1 MQTVYYL
8 HLEYIIIFFKSRL
21 PPKNWKLKKSKFSR
35 KMSRWSWF
43 AEILEIKKSDE
54 KSDEKCSQVQSERSK
69 GVKVDDPLSW
79 RSRANR
85 RSWAN
90 LDYDSHQS

>member
-1 MQTVYYL
+1 
-8 HLEYIIIFFKSRL
+8 
-21 PPKNWKLKKSKFSR
+21 
-35 KMSRWSWF
+35 MSRWSWF

-79 RSRANR
+79 AEMDALKSKCTGIGLKVGGQKE
-85 RSWAN
+85 SKSTVHF
-90 LDYDSHQS
+90 YS